1 MNRKQRREAEKNG
14 ENPVLQEKLLL
25 FGKMGDKCIG
35 CSKPFDRKSREHAQ
49 TWTVMVFNE
58 RQEVKLYCPECRQD
72 VQAWAEDLVKE
83 N

>member
-1 MNRKQRREAEKNG
+1 
-14 ENPVLQEKLLL
+14 
-25 FGKMGDKCIG
+25 MGDKCIG

-58 RQEVKLYCPECRQD
+58 RQEVKLYCPECRSD